1 MYFGQTTFLH
11 LLFDYDDK
19 PNGSKH
25 IPVNFHGVF
34 WSTTM
39 SRKGSKGSKT
49 EVASYEVGDI
59 VLGKV
64 RGYPP
69 WPGRVSRKRSIYR
82 VLTPRLLILGRGAR
96 VYSQRRRQ
104 RTSAFQK
111 GCSLLCSIFPYW
123 RLVRTSHEDLVN
135 STYCLACSSW
145 LNPKDISKLKPNEV
159 ESYIADHTEGK
170 RSGDLLQGYKIA
182 RDPTEWAQDLAEKAA
197 AKAEEEEARGDI
209 DEEDE
214 LVDDGERPAGSK
226 KRKAPNASASTATKK
241 RKRNSEPGTTTKT
254 KGAGKGRKSKA
265 AIESEDEEGAQEAQ
279 AASKSAPTASPPP
292 LKRTKTTTSGKEENP
307 DDGQLSMSSIHTFI
321 SFYCVS
327 LAHYC
332 SAELSKDPE
341 ATKVREWRHK
351 LQKVFLSS
359 KVQAPKADDMP
370 DMNDLFTQIETY
382 DKINIAYLS
391 VSLSHLSTKIT
402 IDSFLF
408 LTLLALMSLLFY
420 SQFSKIGKVMRHIT
434 ALSDDKVPLD
444 SQYKFRDRAK
454 VLVERWQHI
463 INASRV
469 DGKDSSKPF
478 GKDSGFGSKNSAA
491 NGIGSKNSPGASQS
505 PAANNGTDENMNG
518 IADAINT
525 SIATGTM
532 EVDDGASPKV
542 NGNGHVNGGKGKG
555 IHLHGPLLIFRILS
569 FLNRG
574 THGSRC

>member
-1 MYFGQTTFLH
+1 
-11 LLFDYDDK
+11 
-19 PNGSKH
+19 
-25 IPVNFHGVF
+25 
-34 WSTTM
+34 M

-69 WPGRVSRKRSIYR
+69 WPGRVVEPASIPSDVVKER
-82 VLTPRLLILGRGAR
+82 PPSKKGV
-96 VYSQRRRQ
+96 VYCVQ
-104 RTSAFQK
+104 F
-111 GCSLLCSIFPYW
+111 FP
-123 RLVRTSHEDLVN
+123 TGDF
-135 STYCLACSSW
+135 SW

-226 KRKAPNASASTATKK
+226 KRKAPHASASTATKK
-241 RKRNSEPGTTTKT
+241 RKRNSEPGTTTK

-307 DDGQLSMSSIHTFI
+307 DD
-321 SFYCVS
+321 
-327 LAHYC
+327 
-332 SAELSKDPE
+332 AELSKDPE

-391 VSLSHLSTKIT
+391 
-402 IDSFLF
+402 
-408 LTLLALMSLLFY
+408 
-420 SQFSKIGKVMRHIT
+420 FSKIGKVMRHIT

-469 DGKDSSKPF
+469 DGKDSSKPL

-505 PAANNGTDENMNG
+505 PAANNGIDENMNG

-542 NGNGHVNGGKGKG
+542 NGNGHVNGDVLVPAASTAS
-555 IHLHGPLLIFRILS
+555 IDTHIGPNADAVGDVSLLPDITMSEI
-569 FLNRG
+569 G
-574 THGSRC
+574 VE

>member
-1 MYFGQTTFLH
+1 
-11 LLFDYDDK
+11 
-19 PNGSKH
+19 
-25 IPVNFHGVF
+25 
-34 WSTTM
+34 M

-69 WPGRVSRKRSIYR
+69 WPGRVVEPASIPSDVVKER
-82 VLTPRLLILGRGAR
+82 PPSKKGV
-96 VYSQRRRQ
+96 VYCVQ
-104 RTSAFQK
+104 F
-111 GCSLLCSIFPYW
+111 FP
-123 RLVRTSHEDLVN
+123 TGDF
-135 STYCLACSSW
+135 SW

-241 RKRNSEPGTTTKT
+241 RKRNSEPGTTTK

-307 DDGQLSMSSIHTFI
+307 DD
-321 SFYCVS
+321 
-327 LAHYC
+327 
-332 SAELSKDPE
+332 AELSKDPE

-391 VSLSHLSTKIT
+391 
-402 IDSFLF
+402 
-408 LTLLALMSLLFY
+408 
-420 SQFSKIGKVMRHIT
+420 FSKIGKVMRHIT

-469 DGKDSSKPF
+469 DGKDSSKPL

-505 PAANNGTDENMNG
+505 PAANNGIDENMNG

-525 SIATGTM
+525 SIATDVLVPAASTASIDTHIGPNADAVGDVSLLPDITM
-532 EVDDGASPKV
+532 SEIGVE
-542 NGNGHVNGGKGKG
+542 
-555 IHLHGPLLIFRILS
+555 
-569 FLNRG
+569 
-574 THGSRC
+574 